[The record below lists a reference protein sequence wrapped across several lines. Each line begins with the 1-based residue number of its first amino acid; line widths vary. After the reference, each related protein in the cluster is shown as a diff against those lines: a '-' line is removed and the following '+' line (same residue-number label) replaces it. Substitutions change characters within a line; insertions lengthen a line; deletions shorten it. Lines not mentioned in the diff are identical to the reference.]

1 MIHVSVS
8 FRSEDG
14 NAFRMSAACATQR
27 EILTCALL
35 SQIRHPL
42 YIRMAKAAAAPA
54 CLFAPR
60 KHPARPFHMR
70 TEIFTCTREHS
81 RTRAQIRTRTLDN
94 L

>member
-35 SQIRHPL
+35 PQIRHPL
-42 YIRMAKAAAAPA
+42 YIRKAKAGAAARMPA
-54 CLFAPR
+54 RTPKAPR
-60 KHPARPFHMR
+60 PAISQVHAVIHM
-70 TEIFTCTREHS
+70 H
-81 RTRAQIRTRTLDN
+81 TRTFLHRRAN
-94 L
+94 SHPHT

>member
-42 YIRMAKAAAAPA
+42 YIRMAKAAAAARMPVRA
-54 CLFAPR
+54 PKAPR
-60 KHPARPFHMR
+60 PAISHAHRDIHL
-70 TEIFTCTREHS
+70 H
-81 RTRAQIRTRTLDN
+81 TRTFPHPRAN
-94 L
+94 SHPHT

>member
-35 SQIRHPL
+35 RPIRAPL
-42 YIRMAKAAAAPA
+42 YIRMAKIRATRKPAGNRRQASQPA
-54 CLFAPR
+54 CEMRDVPP
-60 KHPARPFHMR
+60 PAQTFRH
-70 TEIFTCTREHS
+70 
-81 RTRAQIRTRTLDN
+81 TLDN
-94 L
+94 F